1 MKRIG
6 KSDRVKETVQ
16 KRAYI
21 RGVVPGPF
29 RREALAA
36 RCPSSWCG
44 KVRRSLRIR
53 DAATK

>member
-21 RGVVPGPF
+21 PGVVPGPF
-29 RREALAA
+29 RREPWRLAA
-36 RCPSSWCG
+36 HRVGAAKCG
-44 KVRRSLRIR
+44 WGYWHWGR
-53 DAATK
+53 